1 MYIAAAA
8 AAAQVVLMMDG
19 DKKDGQRVLLAVG
32 LSAAK
37 DNSSVTEV
45 SLLLQ
50 QNTAIV
56 NRTWPTGKLMIK
68 IN

>member
-8 AAAQVVLMMDG
+8 ASQVVMMMDG

-45 SLLLQ
+45 
-50 QNTAIV
+50 A
-56 NRTWPTGKLMIK
+56 
-68 IN
+68 